1 MLRETQNYSIKYI
14 LTEVQEDIRDFFPE
28 YQRLYVWNK
37 ERQSKFI
44 RHILNGYP
52 THKIFIDNMGDYWQ
66 VLDGQQRITTVYNYV
81 NGDFKLDNA
90 GRNIESDWNGK
101 YFHELD
107 KKEQKRIMDYTLT
120 CDMIE
125 EATKEEIQG
134 LFDGLN
140 SGMPLGKITEI
151 LLTKLEVKEI
161 INKVKKYPFI
171 SSVIEDMSDN
181 NISKQEDDLLVLR
194 ILALFTVGIIN
205 LDGAGLEGFL
215 SSAEISQIDNA
226 TKDIHETCVYMKNLY
241 SNEFFG
247 QRRLIPCHSIPS
259 YMLFANEHRKQIN
272 DFKDFSKIHNRFIS
286 KKGNREEFKNMNK
299 SETSCLAKQIRRMNF
314 YKTL

>member
-1 MLRETQNYSIKYI
+1 
-14 LTEVQEDIRDFFPE
+14 
-28 YQRLYVWNK
+28 
-37 ERQSKFI
+37 
-44 RHILNGYP
+44 
-52 THKIFIDNMGDYWQ
+52 
-66 VLDGQQRITTVYNYV
+66 
-81 NGDFKLDNA
+81 
-90 GRNIESDWNGK
+90 
-101 YFHELD
+101 
-107 KKEQKRIMDYTLT
+107 
-120 CDMIE
+120 
-125 EATKEEIQG
+125 
-134 LFDGLN
+134 
-140 SGMPLGKITEI
+140 
-151 LLTKLEVKEI
+151 
-161 INKVKKYPFI
+161 
-171 SSVIEDMSDN
+171 MSDN

-215 SSAEISQIDNA
+215 SSAEISEIDNA
-226 TKDIHETCVYMKNLY
+226 TKDIYETCVYMKNLY